1 MERKTADAIDAE
13 AAEWVAR
20 VERQAL
26 TADEEMAFKTWIDED
41 PRHLGAY
48 GRLFAISMDVERA
61 HGTGALFCQAAYGG
75 RWGSYPASRRGIL
88 RHGAVAATLLVG
100 SLATG
105 ISLFRRR
112 SRYVTGTGEMK
123 VVALRDG
130 SVVSLNT
137 QSELLVEFSE
147 SVRGV
152 RLVRGEALFNVA
164 KNASRPFLVSAGDTR
179 VKVVGTSF
187 TVRRLEA
194 NPVQVLVREGIVE
207 VSKPDVSS
215 WRSVRLAAN
224 TRAVALQDRTDIAAA
239 PVAPAEVH
247 RELAWEDGQL
257 AFEGQSLGQAAAE
270 FDRYSDMKI
279 VIDDPALATEEIAGL
294 FRATDPLGF
303 AQTVALSLKAQV
315 IIRENEVHLTR

>member
-1 MERKTADAIDAE
+1 MERGPIFTKPHMAAIRPAE
-13 AAEWVAR
+13 GGFYSAV
-20 VERQAL
+20 QSL
-26 TADEEMAFKTWIDED
+26 
-41 PRHLGAY
+41 PR
-48 GRLFAISMDVERA
+48 
-61 HGTGALFCQAAYGG
+61 
-75 RWGSYPASRRGIL
+75 
-88 RHGAVAATLLVG
+88 
-100 SLATG
+100 SLSVPWQLELAC
-105 ISLFRRR
+105 SRRR
-112 SRYVTGTGEMK
+112 SRYVTGKGEMK

-130 SVVSLNT
+130 SVVSSNT

-147 SVRGV
+147 SARSV

-215 WRSVRLAAN
+215 WHSVRLAAN
-224 TRAVALQDRTDIAAA
+224 TRAVALQDRTDIASV

-257 AFEGQSLGQAAAE
+257 AFEGQSLSQAAAE
-270 FDRYSDMKI
+270 FDRYSDTKVI
-279 VIDDPALATEEIAGL
+279 IDDPALATEEIAGL
-294 FRATDPLGF
+294 FRATDPVGF
-303 AQTVALSLKAQV
+303 AQTVALSLKARV
-315 IIRENEVHLTR
+315 IIGENEVHLTR